1 MKYPS
6 RSGSTKREPNIV
18 SITTLVLQTYLKNI
32 FSHISIDTVGLF
44 FSPEF
49 LYPTMVAE
57 NFRIFGVQIIGKCIC
72 GSKNESRHFDQY
84 LQEKLFTWFLSPISE
99 GNYSFFLARLFSKIY
114 FPPKEMWELLA
125 DDNTV
130 CGSLC
135 SFHVL

>member
-1 MKYPS
+1 MSQQVRINKTGTEYSVDYHPS
-6 RSGSTKREPNIV
+6 SSDIPQEYN
-18 SITTLVLQTYLKNI
+18 Y
-32 FSHISIDTVGLF
+32 SHISIDTVGLF

-72 GSKNESRHFDQY
+72 GSKNESRHLDQY
-84 LQEKLFTWFLSPISE
+84 LQEKLFTWFLSPTSE

-114 FPPKEMWELLA
+114 FPPKEMGEVLV
-125 DDNTV
+125 DGNTV

>member
-6 RSGSTKREPNIV
+6 WSGSTKREPNIV

-32 FSHISIDTVGLF
+32 FSHISIGTVGLF

-84 LQEKLFTWFLSPISE
+84 LQEKLFTWFLSPTSE

-114 FPPKEMWELLA
+114 FPQKGMEELLV
-125 DDNTV
+125 DGNTV